1 MGLGKRMRMI
11 EDFKEFRDSAEE
23 TFKGFQRNG
32 SSQKFNDRY
41 MLNVCPKGRYGSM
54 NERLCEVF
62 YGGATYDK
70 EVEVNKNFQRKERFL
85 IETGATLAFNLLDD
99 GYVLVMLYLPF
110 TDRMKPLISSI
121 VLEFRI
127 APKKLTK
134 KRLKS
139 YWKKLNLSM
148 EVYSLIGSKTWYQRL
163 IWSMWLMFQNTFIDS
178 HEQEKKICKILK
190 RILEYTLTV
199 GFSGFLIYI
208 FTIFP
213 SKTTLQS
220 NQILEQILEQSKI
233 ENNNT
238 DSVLMKLDSL
248 VKERRAIQIQPK
260 R

>member
-1 MGLGKRMRMI
+1 MGLDKRMRMI
-11 EDFKEFRDSAEE
+11 EDFEKFRDSAEE

-41 MLNVCPKGRYGSM
+41 MLNVCPKGRNGGE

-62 YGGATYDK
+62 YGGAIYDT
-70 EVEVNKNFQRKERFL
+70 EVAANKNFQRTRHFL
-85 IETGATLAFNLLDD
+85 TETGATLAFNLLDD
-99 GYVLVMLYLPF
+99 GYVLVELHLPF
-110 TDRMKPLISSI
+110 TERMKPLISSI
-121 VLEFRI
+121 VLESRI
-127 APKKLTK
+127 APKKLAK
-134 KRLKS
+134 KNLKS
-139 YWKKLNLSM
+139 YWRKLNLSM
-148 EVYSLIGSKTWYQRL
+148 EVCSLIGSKTWYQRL
-163 IWSMWLMFQNTFIDS
+163 IWSIWLMFQNTIIDS
-178 HEQEKKICKILK
+178 HVQEKKICKILK

-213 SKTTLQS
+213 SKTTLKS

-248 VKERRAIQIQPK
+248 VKKQRAIQIQPK

>member
-1 MGLGKRMRMI
+1 L
-11 EDFKEFRDSAEE
+11 
-23 TFKGFQRNG
+23 T
-32 SSQKFNDRY
+32 
-41 MLNVCPKGRYGSM
+41 
-54 NERLCEVF
+54 
-62 YGGATYDK
+62 
-70 EVEVNKNFQRKERFL
+70 
-85 IETGATLAFNLLDD
+85 FNLLDD